1 MTRISSILLL
11 LTAALLTGCPRYQPP
26 GYSARVDDIKLISSA
41 VGGAS
46 AEATAQEIAD
56 PTGWATLRGKFTM
69 SGPVS
74 LPPITVTKD
83 ANVCG
88 ATAPNPA
95 VQLGPNNEVQFVLVY
110 LSTKL
115 PSLDAPWVHP
125 DYAATAADTVEF
137 DQKKCIFLSHVFGMR
152 STQKLKVLNSDTVGH
167 NTSIKA
173 FGFDTIIAAG
183 SSSIVDSVK
192 ELKEPGATS
201 CAIHPWMSAY
211 IMATP
216 HPYIAVTND
225 KGEFEIK
232 NVPAGVDLEFAI
244 WQEQSK
250 YVRAAVVNGT
260 NTTLP
265 KGRWKVKFENDETK
279 ELNVVLDATKFQ

>member
-1 MTRISSILLL
+1 
-11 LTAALLTGCPRYQPP
+11 
-26 GYSARVDDIKLISSA
+26 
-41 VGGAS
+41 
-46 AEATAQEIAD
+46 
-56 PTGWATLRGKFTM
+56 M

-83 ANVCG
+83 ANICG
-88 ATAPNPA
+88 NTAPNPS

-125 DYAATAADTVEF
+125 DYAATAGDTVEF

-244 WQEQSK
+244 WQEQVK
-250 YVRAAVVNGT
+250 YVRGAMVNGT
-260 NTTLP
+260 NATLP